1 MSQIKQLVLV
11 VHEVHPSIAELQV
24 LQTVAEEA

>member
-1 MSQIKQLVLV
+1 VLV